1 MKRFIIVF
9 SLATVVLGM
18 RATSTLPR
26 ATAAHFCQLLVCDND
41 NRVMS
46 LNSYIRLHQS
56 VTSDSLSAEQLFCT
70 YVFNYDGWQSLRIFP
85 HAETKGAI
93 TWYAAYEMLPDDI
106 DSEHQKYI
114 HDVFPRLITEIEA
127 ENWAQVDAY
136 IDSIL
141 KYQTTFATTSPKSSS
156 TPYIFLVLMVLII
169 LALLALMTKRR
180 VKSLIVYHKGQKK
193 DEYEAMGG

>member
-1 MKRFIIVF
+1 
-9 SLATVVLGM
+9 M
-18 RATSTLPR
+18 RAVGTLPR

-85 HAETKGAI
+85 HTETKGTI
-93 TWYAAYEMLPDDI
+93 TWYAAYEILPDDI

-114 HDVFPRLITEIEA
+114 HDVFPRLIAEIEA
-127 ENWAQVDAY
+127 ENWTQVDAY

-141 KYQTTFATTSPKSSS
+141 KYQTTFATTSPKSSY

>member
-18 RATSTLPR
+18 RADGTLPR

-41 NRVMS
+41 NHVMS
-46 LNSYIRLHQS
+46 LNSYIRQHQS

-85 HAETKGAI
+85 HTDTKGIVA
-93 TWYAAYEMLPDDI
+93 WYAAYEMLPDDI

-114 HDVFPRLITEIEA
+114 HDVFPRLIAEIEA
-127 ENWAQVDAY
+127 ENWTQVDAY

-141 KYQTTFATTSPKSSS
+141 KYQTTFASISTKSGS
-156 TPYIFLVLMVLII
+156 TPFIFLVLMLLVIVIVSFFAILFGTSKNYAYFCNII
-169 LALLALMTKRR
+169 RKKR
-180 VKSLIVYHKGQKK
+180 
-193 DEYEAMGG
+193 